1 MNERS
6 VCIDLNEE
14 FRLEKTV
21 ERLPKS
27 DAMKTVINNRNKR
40 RESSRKRQ
48 QVGEQRGRRVVAR
61 LMTNPAVTQEQEEE
75 SVGQSENNVF
85 DDDGEDRGLYYD
97 DDDDYVAAVPEQVS
111 TTSPTLVSMLTAE
124 FDCHSL
130 SPRLEKRIKELE
142 SCQNEVMKVKEEM
155 TELKKEVEEY
165 KRQVAIYEMA
175 KKSRKKTKVRDE
187 ATKTIIQEARSVFA
201 SKVGRYVKF
210 PGPGWKLFSKESN
223 TVCGM
228 MLPEISFPS
237 GSSDGEKK
245 MIWEDVLVP
254 LLSRMLT
261 DHKNKIT
268 QLMRKQYIGEN
279 GIVIWSVVI
288 LFGDEMF

>member
-61 LMTNPAVTQEQEEE
+61 LMTNPAVTQEQEEG

-97 DDDDYVAAVPEQVS
+97 DDDYVADAVPEQVS

-237 GSSDGEKK
+237 GSSEGEKK